1 MRKIEVDGAN
11 LSFSIFFHSSSVQSG
26 NNLILFDITSFGQK
40 KRKMYFF
47 SNQQKIF
54 YGFRFKGQALNK
66 NRSHGHLEKSQSQ
79 TREIIVGVK
88 FKMNLEIFILYL

>member
-40 KRKMYFF
+40 KTQKVFLLKSTKDENLNYMDLTKKTFQKLTNGFCPLNGQSF
-47 SNQQKIF
+47 SQKKTLAER
-54 YGFRFKGQALNK
+54 GG
-66 NRSHGHLEKSQSQ
+66 
-79 TREIIVGVK
+79 
-88 FKMNLEIFILYL
+88 ILPPPP

>member
-40 KRKMYFF
+40 KTQNVFLLTSTKDKNLNDMGLTKNYNVMLL
-47 SNQQKIF
+47 SLV

-66 NRSHGHLEKSQSQ
+66 
-79 TREIIVGVK
+79 TPVMAI
-88 FKMNLEIFILYL
+88 